1 MSKIYNHY
9 ENDLDR
15 AWYNSSNVLYSECD
29 DIDGGLKQ
37 VRVTFSSGKTYW
49 YKNVD
54 VNDYLLF
61 REDVSQ
67 GKALS
72 KFIKKYECERL
83 EDKNVDDIINALNEC
98 QNQKESLSADELIS
112 QMEDIKVLIRDMQM
126 KFQKVTLTDGE
137 MAYLMKINND
147 IIENL
152 TITKFTDSAINFL
165 NLMQLWENNYLQY
178 SEDLKDGRVTIDE
191 VYKKIRKELVR

>member
-147 IIENL
+147 IIESL